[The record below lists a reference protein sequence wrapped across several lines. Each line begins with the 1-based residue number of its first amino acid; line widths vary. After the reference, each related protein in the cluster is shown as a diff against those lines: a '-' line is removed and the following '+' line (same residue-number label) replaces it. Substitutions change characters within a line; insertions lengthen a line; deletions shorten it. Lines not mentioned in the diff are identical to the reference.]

1 MMSKKCFDWS
11 QEISEGYDISCE
23 NFLATPLDEKIIH
36 GYRKLYQHDPNFEFV
51 NYSGQNRQ
59 EGLIYNFSEN
69 IKSESHGG
77 KEPNFIDYNCDVKSE
92 IISQVDIKSESHG
105 GKEPIFIDYHCDD
118 KSEIISQV
126 DIYPSTESNEEVY
139 MTETSSER
147 PSQDFPQ
154 NNFQGFQQH
163 NFVTIT
169 IQKGQEEPKIFSVP
183 EELCTE
189 IENTMKRL
197 GFQAE
202 QPNIGLQLQ
211 AEQSNIGLQMQAE
224 IRSQLDDSF
233 WKNMKMEISDTT

>member
-69 IKSESHGG
+69 
-77 KEPNFIDYNCDVKSE
+77 
-92 IISQVDIKSESHG
+92 IKSESHG